1 MAWMRDHD
9 CHLLWRKLER
19 EADTRGGPEYLPE
32 GQRRFLQ
39 ASRDSQKDR
48 EAAGHDFHRLVED
61 LAGASNGTD
70 EQQEVL
76 EAAKHR
82 AARYL
87 SSERNDLTSRCASDA
102 K

>member
-1 MAWMRDHD
+1 MAWIRDHD
-9 CHLLWRKLER
+9 CYLLWRELER
-19 EADTRGGPEYLPE
+19 EARRRGGPEYLPE
-32 GQRRFLQ
+32 GQRRFLE
-39 ASRDSQKDR
+39 ASRASQKDR
-48 EAAGHDFHRLVED
+48 HAAGLEFQKLADD

-76 EAAKHR
+76 EAARHR

-87 SSERNDLTSRCASDA
+87 NADSGHLTSDSLNNA